1 MIDRGITIDYSSADW
16 LQGPD
21 IFFLFISFFGKK
33 QQICVFHDKHLHELC
48 FSLQSDKKSVCFGN
62 L

>member
-21 IFFLFISFFGKK
+21 IFFSFLSLEKK
-33 QQICVFHDKHLHELC
+33 TADMCV
-48 FSLQSDKKSVCFGN
+48 S
-62 L
+62 